1 MCIYRMNSEN
11 ERRCPYLEQY
21 HYYEIVKDAYYIIKK
36 EPRFT
41 SELGTQ

>member
-1 MCIYRMNSEN
+1 MYTQNSEN

-21 HYYEIVKDAYYIIKK
+21 HYYEIVKDAYIIEK